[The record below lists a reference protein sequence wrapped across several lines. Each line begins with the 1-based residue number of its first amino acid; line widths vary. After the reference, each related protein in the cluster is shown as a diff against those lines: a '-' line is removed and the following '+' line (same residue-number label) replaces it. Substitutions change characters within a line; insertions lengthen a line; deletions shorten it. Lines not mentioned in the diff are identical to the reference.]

1 MSNDRF
7 NADRRKL
14 MAGLGALTL
23 ASFAR
28 PARSA
33 ETNRVGSSAQRVIV
47 VGGAIA
53 EVVYALGKAQT
64 LVATDTTCTFPS
76 QALALPKVG
85 YQRTLS
91 AEGLLSFQPTLI
103 LASAEA
109 GPSSALDQA
118 SRMGVRIVSF
128 DESHDVAS
136 VRNKIQGTARAL
148 DAAAAGQALLERFD
162 SQWTQTVQRIA
173 RAQRKPLRVLFL
185 LNPGGNQPMVAG
197 QHTAADAMLTYAGAT
212 NAIQDFAGYRAL
224 SPEALAACQP
234 DVVLTTDDT
243 LQASGGKQNLLA
255 GAGFQLTPAG
265 RNGRIVSLDTLFL
278 LGFGPRLPDAVAELH
293 RRLFTS

>member
-1 MSNDRF
+1 MSDDHFDAN
-7 NADRRKL
+7 RRKL
-14 MAGLGALTL
+14 VAGLGALTL
-23 ASFAR
+23 ASFAG

-33 ETNRVGSSAQRVIV
+33 QANGSGTGKQRVIV

-53 EVVYALGKAQT
+53 EIVYALGKADS
-64 LVATDTTCTFPS
+64 LVATDTTCTFPA
-76 QALALPKVG
+76 QASALPKVG

-91 AEGLLSFQPTLI
+91 AEGLLSFQPTQI

-109 GPSSALDQA
+109 GPASALEQA
-118 SRMGVRIVSF
+118 SKMGVRLVTF
-128 DESHDVAS
+128 AESHDVES
-136 VRNKIQGTARAL
+136 VRNKILGTARAL
-148 DAAAAGQALLERFD
+148 DAAAAGRTLLERFD
-162 SQWTQTVQRIA
+162 GQWTQVTQSVA
-173 RAQRKPLRVLFL
+173 RTQQKPLRVLFL

-197 QHTAADAMLTYAGAT
+197 RHTAADAMLKYAGAS
-212 NAIQDFAGYRAL
+212 NAIQDFAGYRTL

-243 LQASGGKQNLLA
+243 LQASGGQQNLLT

-265 RNGRIVSLDTLFL
+265 RNGRIVAMDTLFL

-293 RRLFTS
+293 RRLFAS